1 MDRRRIN
8 SKRRGERVN
17 VVADTRAIIIIIV
30 DKKLSPTAFMG
41 DVHHMLMLFN
51 MK

>member
-1 MDRRRIN
+1 MN

-17 VVADTRAIIIIIV
+17 VVADTRAIIIIIIV